1 MAGAAVEIGWAELDR
16 MVRDVGGSLDQVG
29 DSEQLLDEI
38 GAAIEHSVSER
49 FRLEVGPDNVP
60 WEPTRRG
67 VSILKGSPPQLMS
80 SITRRVS
87 RDKVEVGTN
96 KIYAAIHQFGG
107 TIRPKS
113 GGFLVFRGAG
123 GETVFAREVTIPARP
138 YLGIDQAD
146 EREIRETIRD
156 FIAEAFPQ

>member
-1 MAGAAVEIGWAELDR
+1 MAGAAVEFDRADLDR
-16 MVRDVGGSLDQVG
+16 VVRRLGDGLDRIEDQ
-29 DSEQLLDEI
+29 EQLLDEI
-38 GAAIEHSVSER
+38 GAAIEQSVSER

-113 GGFLVFRGAG
+113 GEFLVFRGAD

-146 EREIRETIRD
+146 EREIEATIGD
-156 FIAEAFPQ
+156 FLAESFE

>member
-1 MAGAAVEIGWAELDR
+1 MAGAAVEFDRAQLDR
-16 MVRDVGGSLDQVG
+16 VVRSLGAGLDRIEDQ
-29 DSEQLLDEI
+29 EQLLDEI
-38 GAAIEHSVSER
+38 GAAMEFSVLER

-60 WEPTRRG
+60 WTPTRRG

-80 SITRRVS
+80 SITRRTS
-87 RDKVEVGTN
+87 RDRVAVGTD
-96 KIYAAIHQFGG
+96 KVYAAIHQFGG

-113 GGFLVFRGAG
+113 GDFLVFRGAG
-123 GETVFAREVTIPARP
+123 GELVFAREVTIPARP

-146 EREIRETIRD
+146 EREIEETIRD